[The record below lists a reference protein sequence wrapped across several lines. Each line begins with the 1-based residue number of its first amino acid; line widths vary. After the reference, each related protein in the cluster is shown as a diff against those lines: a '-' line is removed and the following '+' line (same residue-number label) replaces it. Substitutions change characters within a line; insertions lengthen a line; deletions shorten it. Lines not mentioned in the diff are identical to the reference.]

1 MTKFE
6 ILQPQI
12 KVVISGAAVTTPCHE
27 NIHEISYEIG
37 KKLAQKNCVILTGA
51 TTGTPLWVAKGAF
64 ENGGFVIG
72 ISPARSY
79 KEHTKV
85 YKLPTDYHHVI
96 LYSGEGYSG
105 RNLLLIKMGD
115 GVLFVCGRIG
125 TLNEFTAAFEEEK
138 PMAVLLNSGGTEQY
152 FQDIINVAQRGAGN
166 IIWEENIDILIDKFI
181 DLIKKEIENK

>member
-1 MTKFE
+1 ME
-6 ILQPQI
+6 IIQPQI
-12 KVVISGAAVTTPCHE
+12 KVVISGAAVTSPCRE
-27 NIHEISYEIG
+27 DINYIGYEIG
-37 KKLAQKNCVILTGA
+37 KKLAEKNCVVLTGA
-51 TTGTPLWVAKGAF
+51 TTGVPLWVAKGAF

-85 YKLPTDYHHVI
+85 YKLPVDYHNVV

-115 GVLFVCGRIG
+115 GVLFLCGRIG

-138 PMAVLLNSGGTEQY
+138 PMGVLLNSGGTESY
-152 FQDIINVAQRGAGN
+152 FQDIIVKAKRGPGK
-166 IIWEENIDILIDKFI
+166 IVWEDNYEILVNKLL
-181 DLIKKEIENK
+181 DLINFEIENK